1 MYRSIPYGNRL
12 MQQKFDERNQSVHLK
27 KLEEIR
33 RSLSRTSQIQQ
44 SNRDLLQTNLS
55 LRKNNKKKEI
65 TNDFHFSE
73 VDRENKILIE
83 KMSRI
88 VKKNHF
94 QDGIHKI

>member
-12 MQQKFDERNQSVHLK
+12 MQQKLDEKNQSVHLK

-55 LRKNNKKKEI
+55 LRKYNKKKET
-65 TNDFHFSE
+65 TNEFHFSE